1 MIKVSLAL
9 EKSMNLILIFLGSG
23 FGGLSRYLISNFVYS
38 LLGRHFPWGTLVVNA
53 SGCFIMGVFYVL
65 LLSRFASQAP
75 QIRLFLL
82 VGFLGGYTTFS
93 SFALETWN
101 LLESGALISG
111 FINVLSTIVLCL
123 VFTWLGL
130 IWGRQL

>member
-1 MIKVSLAL
+1 
-9 EKSMNLILIFLGSG
+9 MNLILIFLGSG